1 MALIKLTR
9 LPCQQ
14 SELLEGKG
22 HGLPV
27 PQPPQKRGSIERVE
41 FNVYMEQL
49 GAITVDRGIYDF
61 GCVEI
66 EDGFHQLHLEQSRAR
81 AKGSNK
87 T

>member
-9 LPCQQ
+9 LPCQR
-14 SELLEGKG
+14 SELYEGKG

-27 PQPPQKRGSIERVE
+27 PQPAQKRGSIERVE
-41 FNVYMEQL
+41 FNVCMGQSA
-49 GAITVDRGIYDF
+49 AITVERGVYDF

-66 EDGFHQLHLEQSRAR
+66 EDGFHKLHLEQRGGK